1 MQFVKLPLLFFSL
14 IFLLFVFVPSTLAQ
28 SSQEESFFRLQKSG
42 RPMMKAFMN
51 RFPYHNPMF
60 TLREEGG
67 RQRPFSGF

>member
-1 MQFVKLPLLFFSL
+1 MQFFNLPFVVSI
-14 IFLLFVFVPSTLAQ
+14 IFLLFVFVVPSTHAQ

-42 RPMMKAFMN
+42 RPMMKAFLN

>member
-1 MQFVKLPLLFFSL
+1 
-14 IFLLFVFVPSTLAQ
+14 
-28 SSQEESFFRLQKSG
+28 
-42 RPMMKAFMN
+42 MMKAFLN